1 MPSHTFGKDDLVVIS
16 PVFARPGEE
25 NVVYRVVEVHRVNLE
40 AAPVSGGRPIR
51 APKDMFE
58 LAPEAAAAAERPDGT
73 HPASVNAVT
82 LWAGSVV
89 TVAGPRW
96 AGQAGKLY
104 VVVRTSGDK
113 VSLVRLGGDNGRY
126 WRGVHRSF
134 CALVDPSLIIMS
146 PATSV
151 AGRRRVNLGG

>member
-25 NVVYRVVEVHRVNLE
+25 NVVYRVVEVHRVNLD

-58 LAPEAAAAAERPDGT
+58 PTPETTAAAEQPDGT
-73 HPASVNAVT
+73 HPAPANPVT

-96 AGQAGKLY
+96 TGQAGQLY
-104 VVVRTSGDK
+104 VVLRTSGDK
-113 VSLVRLGGDNGRY
+113 VSLVKLGGDNGRY

-134 CALVDPSLIIMS
+134 CTLVDPSLITMS
-146 PATSV
+146 PATQ
-151 AGRRRVNLGG
+151 

>member
-25 NVVYRVVEVHRVNLE
+25 NVVYRVVEVHRVNLD
-40 AAPVSGGRPIR
+40 AAPVSGGRPMR

-58 LAPEAAAAAERPDGT
+58 PAPEAAAAEQPDGT
-73 HPASVNAVT
+73 HPASANAVT

-96 AGQAGKLY
+96 AGPAGQLY
-104 VVVRTSGDK
+104 VVLRTSGDK
-113 VSLVRLGGDNGRY
+113 VSLVRLGGDHGRY

-134 CALVDPSLIIMS
+134 CTLVDPSLIIMS

-151 AGRRRVNLGG
+151 TGRRRVTSGG